1 MKRLIAVILTCLL
14 LASLPATAFA
24 TDADAATEISYSF
37 VLENGKYVIGE
48 KQYFNGLSVDSSAAS
63 EAIAGFYEAGKL
75 NWKLAV
81 DSSNLIRNGGNSVR
95 TVHFF
100 GSTETYKWEGL
111 RIGMKVASP
120 GKEEYADNHWIA
132 FTCKVPEPGYYDMTL
147 QHMTR
152 ADGFSD
158 TRIYVLDGTYE
169 DAYSIETRLD
179 QDALVG
185 SVDYSSDTFD
195 IVPAE
200 SAVGEVYVESE
211 EFTVV
216 FHAGIKEKDAQSYQ
230 YLRGFT
236 LSNASAK
243 AAAKETDERIADI
256 DADKPSAKAVKDAEQ
271 AYKQLTP
278 GQRFYVANYEKLQAA
293 KIQLQRSQNNMLVAG
308 IVAAV
313 AVVAVGVILA
323 VVLRKKKNKKQ

>member
-1 MKRLIAVILTCLL
+1 MKRAAAIMLVCLL
-14 LASLPATAFA
+14 LVSMSCVVYA
-24 TDADAATEISYSF
+24 ADTEDVSYSF

-48 KQYFNGLSVDSSAAS
+48 KKPFNGLSVDSAEAS
-63 EAIAGFYEAGKL
+63 YAIAEFYEAGTL
-75 NWKLAV
+75 NWKFTA

-120 GKEEYADNHWIA
+120 GKEEYADDHWIA
-132 FTCKVPEPGYYDMTL
+132 FTCKAPAPGYYTMQL
-147 QHMTR
+147 NHMLR

-158 TRIYVLDGTYE
+158 AKVYVLDGACT
-169 DAYSIETRLD
+169 DAYTIETHLS
-179 QDALVG
+179 QETLVG

-200 SAVGEVYVESE
+200 SSVGEVYVESE

-216 FHAGIKEKDAQSYQ
+216 FYAGIKEKEAQSYQ

-236 LSNASAK
+236 LSNTAAKK
-243 AAAKETDERIADI
+243 AAQEVDTLIQKINP
-256 DADKPSAKAVKDAEQ
+256 DKPSAKAVKAANDAYD
-271 AYKQLTP
+271 ALTP
-278 GQRFYVANYEKLQAA
+278 GEQFYVTGAQRLQTAE
-293 KIQLQRSQNNMLVAG
+293 IQLQKNQNNALVGGIIAG
-308 IVAAV
+308 V
-313 AVVAVGVILA
+313 AVIAGGVVLA
-323 VVLRKKKNKKQ
+323 VILRKKKNQKQ